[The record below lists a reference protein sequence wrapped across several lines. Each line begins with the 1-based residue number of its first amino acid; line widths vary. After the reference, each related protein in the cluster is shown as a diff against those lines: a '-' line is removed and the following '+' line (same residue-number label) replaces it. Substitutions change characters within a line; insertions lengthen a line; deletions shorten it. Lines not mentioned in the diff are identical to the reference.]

1 MCGIAGWYRKMGR
14 PVSPDVIARQ
24 CDRLVHRGPDDAGL
38 VVDDDFG
45 FGMRRL
51 SIIDLEHGHQPISSP
66 DGRYSIIC
74 NGEIIN
80 HLELRRDL
88 EGQFA
93 FRTRSDIETLLASFV
108 RWGDDAW
115 IRLEGMYAAAIW
127 DRHARS
133 LTLARDP
140 LGIKPLFVSEQGG
153 GIAFASEIS
162 ALREVPGFDFSI
174 DERGVEDFFQFG
186 HVLGPRSIFRQV
198 RALEPGHV
206 MTVGT
211 VGSVTRRFWKPEI
224 RHDHSLT
231 EAQWIEDTRE
241 RALGTVRRHMLS
253 DVPVGVFLS
262 GGVDSSMVAAGVARA
277 SEGSFKAFT
286 VGFPGSRID
295 ETAAASAIARHLGC
309 EHIVLPIKPET
320 AADILPAVQSAFDE
334 PTAANSAIPLWYL
347 SRAAAEHVKVVLCG
361 EGGDELFLGY
371 KRQRWAERM
380 HAWSPIVRAL
390 GGLDFVGRIP
400 RLPTRKLNY
409 LKNYA
414 ERFRNGALLNDGFE
428 RFFAAVTIT
437 SGSVRDR
444 ICARDFSLRESE
456 SLAALKD
463 EFFST
468 AQPTLSHIEQ
478 FMLGDLTV
486 HMPSSLL
493 QRLDRASMAHSLEA
507 RVPFLSHKFVDWAL
521 TVPTSMKLRNG
532 LGKYA
537 LRQAVEP
544 LLPRGA
550 LSRQKL
556 GFQMP
561 LADWFV
567 GGFND
572 FARDAW
578 RSSGVADSGILDRL
592 GVERLFDEHLAGTAD
607 HGRALYSIAMFSCW
621 WSDQRRAASARVPQR
636 QTA

>member
-1 MCGIAGWYRKMGR
+1 M
-14 PVSPDVIARQ
+14 
-24 CDRLVHRGPDDAGL
+24 
-38 VVDDDFG
+38 
-45 FGMRRL
+45 
-51 SIIDLEHGHQPISSP
+51 
-66 DGRYSIIC
+66 
-74 NGEIIN
+74 
-80 HLELRRDL
+80 
-88 EGQFA
+88 
-93 FRTRSDIETLLASFV
+93 
-108 RWGDDAW
+108 
-115 IRLEGMYAAAIW
+115 
-127 DRHARS
+127 
-133 LTLARDP
+133 
-140 LGIKPLFVSEQGG
+140 
-153 GIAFASEIS
+153 
-162 ALREVPGFDFSI
+162 
-174 DERGVEDFFQFG
+174 
-186 HVLGPRSIFRQV
+186 
-198 RALEPGHV
+198 
-206 MTVGT
+206 
-211 VGSVTRRFWKPEI
+211 
-224 RHDHSLT
+224 
-231 EAQWIEDTRE
+231 
-241 RALGTVRRHMLS
+241 
-253 DVPVGVFLS
+253 
-262 GGVDSSMVAAGVARA
+262 
-277 SEGSFKAFT
+277 
-286 VGFPGSRID
+286 
-295 ETAAASAIARHLGC
+295 
-309 EHIVLPIKPET
+309 
-320 AADILPAVQSAFDE
+320 
-334 PTAANSAIPLWYL
+334 
-347 SRAAAEHVKVVLCG
+347 KVVLCG

-444 ICARDFSLRESE
+444 ICSRDFSLRESE